1 MATFRKRNDKWE
13 FTVYTG
19 ELDSKGKRERLYKGG
34 FKTKKEAE
42 KAAALLMAK
51 IENGTY
57 FKVDKITFDIYMEK
71 FLNSI
76 KTQLANKTYTTYEYI
91 ANKHLIPYFGKL
103 ELSRIKAIHIQEFYT
118 ESLKKVSS
126 TTVRH
131 FHNLLNKAFNQAI
144 KWQIVNINPCLAVD
158 KPKRT
163 KTELKVYDEVQVNK
177 LLERL
182 KDMMAYY
189 PTMLAVTTGMRLGE
203 ICGLTW
209 DKVDLENGIIY
220 VEKQLQKVDGSLEL
234 LPLKTESSKRK
245 IILLDYTIKEL
256 KQLNIEQKENKL
268 KYGEYY
274 QETNFVV
281 CQKKTGLPYDPEYI
295 SRNHLKV
302 MKDYGI
308 CKELDIPY
316 IRFHDLRH
324 THATLMLKANINPKI
339 VAERLGHSSVNLTL
353 NTYSHVLPD
362 MQKEA
367 VNKLNNIMSK

>member
-1 MATFRKRNDKWE
+1 MATFRKRNNKWE
-13 FTVYTG
+13 FTMYTG
-19 ELDSKGKRERLYKGG
+19 DRDANGKRERIYKGG
-34 FKTKKEAE
+34 FKTKKAAE
-42 KAAALLMAK
+42 NAAALLITE
-51 IENGTY
+51 IEKGTY
-57 FKVDKITFDIYMEK
+57 FKVEKTTFDIYMEK
-71 FLNSI
+71 FLTSI
-76 KTQLANKTYTTYEYI
+76 KPQLTNKTFNTYKYI
-91 ANKHLIPYFGKL
+91 ATKHLIPYFGKM
-103 ELSRIKAIHIQEFYT
+103 ELSKIKAIHVQEFYT
-118 ESLKKVSS
+118 ESLKEVSS

-144 KWQIVNINPCLAVD
+144 KWQIVNINPCIAVD
-158 KPKRT
+158 KPKRA
-163 KTELKVYDEVQVNK
+163 KAELNVYDEVQLNK

-182 KDMMAYY
+182 KNMTCYI
-189 PTMLAVTTGMRLGE
+189 PVMLAVTTGMRLGE
-203 ICGLTW
+203 IAGLTW
-209 DKVDLENGIIY
+209 DKVNLDEGIIY
-220 VEKQLQKVDGSLEL
+220 VEKQLQKVDDSLEL

-256 KQLNIEQKENKL
+256 KQLNKEQKENKL

-281 CQKKTGLPYDPEYI
+281 CQKKTGLPYEPQYI
-295 SRNHLKV
+295 SRNYNRV
-302 MKDYGI
+302 MKEYGI
-308 CKELDIPY
+308 CEELNIPY

-367 VNKLNNIMSK
+367 VNKLNNIICK